1 MVMKKSKQKF
11 VGGWILILVTLLM
24 IIITAVQAYQ
34 LIGLQS
40 QVLEISE
47 SLKEYK
53 PVTSTLSSSGSGST
67 SLLQQN
73 LQNLPSMVGGC

>member
-1 MVMKKSKQKF
+1 MKSRQKF
-11 VGGWILILVTLLM
+11 VSGWVLILITLVM
-24 IIITAVQAYQ
+24 ITITAVQAYQ
-34 LIGLQS
+34 LMNLQS
-40 QVLEISE
+40 QILTLSE

-53 PVTSTLSSSGSGST
+53 PVTSTLSSPGSST